1 MHEKKNME
9 ESQSSSDEYVPST
22 DEEDKDSESE
32 DDDEYAFKDGTDKSL
47 IRTDSSASEAIKKSG
62 VYIMSSSEKDGRR
75 VYDKKNACYFCEK
88 EFGKLGR
95 HLFQV
100 HKNEKEV
107 AEIVALEKNDRTRQ
121 LVLDKLCRLG
131 NFNHNLKV
139 LEVHEGELKVMRRPG
154 ENEDKDPSNY
164 LPCQF
169 CHGFF
174 QKKDL
179 YRHCPKC
186 PFAQEI
192 NHTMKSKK
200 LQHAG
205 RLLLAAN
212 KFPSGASQQLSDNV
226 LAIMAMDDVSAVVR
240 TDETILRVGSTLIE
254 KRGNEKAVEVS
265 QQMRILARLL
275 IKVRE
280 LCCVPTL
287 SLEKSLTPAQFDN
300 HLASARYLG
309 GYTGAPNTSAD
320 RFKSPSTAAKCGY
333 ALKKAAYVVK
343 GQALR
348 RKDMEAKNDVD
359 LFLELLRTFLNE
371 QILELSEDVKKNP
384 MQENW
389 RKLANSALAR
399 LIMFNKRRGGE
410 ASRMKLDAFQGRPL
424 WGNIHNEEIVSA
436 LSATERE
443 LCKRFDMVEILGK
456 RNRKVPVLLTPD
468 VKAAILVLNRTR
480 EDGNVNEENP
490 YVFAVN
496 DGSSKQ
502 FLRGNDVIRHACKMV
517 DLKNPDVITST
528 NLRKYVA
535 TVSQLVDMDQNELG
549 WLATHLGHDV
559 HIHKE
564 FYRMQESTL
573 EMAVVGNLLMAIDE
587 GRAHEFKGKNLRDI
601 TLQDFHNTQ
610 SEEDA
615 EV

>member
-1 MHEKKNME
+1 
-9 ESQSSSDEYVPST
+9 
-22 DEEDKDSESE
+22 
-32 DDDEYAFKDGTDKSL
+32 
-47 IRTDSSASEAIKKSG
+47 
-62 VYIMSSSEKDGRR
+62 
-75 VYDKKNACYFCEK
+75 
-88 EFGKLGR
+88 
-95 HLFQV
+95 
-100 HKNEKEV
+100 
-107 AEIVALEKNDRTRQ
+107 
-121 LVLDKLCRLG
+121 
-131 NFNHNLKV
+131 
-139 LEVHEGELKVMRRPG
+139 
-154 ENEDKDPSNY
+154 
-164 LPCQF
+164 
-169 CHGFF
+169 
-174 QKKDL
+174 
-179 YRHCPKC
+179 
-186 PFAQEI
+186 
-192 NHTMKSKK
+192 
-200 LQHAG
+200 
-205 RLLLAAN
+205 
-212 KFPSGASQQLSDNV
+212 
-226 LAIMAMDDVSAVVR
+226 
-240 TDETILRVGSTLIE
+240 
-254 KRGNEKAVEVS
+254 
-265 QQMRILARLL
+265 
-275 IKVRE
+275 
-280 LCCVPTL
+280 
-287 SLEKSLTPAQFDN
+287 
-300 HLASARYLG
+300 
-309 GYTGAPNTSAD
+309 
-320 RFKSPSTAAKCGY
+320 
-333 ALKKAAYVVK
+333 
-343 GQALR
+343 
-348 RKDMEAKNDVD
+348 
-359 LFLELLRTFLNE
+359 
-371 QILELSEDVKKNP
+371 
-384 MQENW
+384 
-389 RKLANSALAR
+389 
-399 LIMFNKRRGGE
+399 MFNKRRGGE

-615 EV
+615 ESELDKENRFPQSNITSPSLTSAGKRTTTKKGTNKSTEKSKKHCNKKRGTLEAGQQRKMVAKKTWTTPERKAALKTFQKHIQNGVLPKKNECVKFLEENHGIVQNRTWTNVKDYVRNYTVKKKLL